1 MAKKTQAP
9 QKAARQPAKAASK
22 SGPQS
27 TKSSAKNAKAAAT
40 PAPKVAKG
48 KPAAPA
54 QKGKAKAEKGGIPK
68 AVPLGGSPV
77 KMSGKQI
84 HHYAADQMFQDA
96 WAPGRVCMNACSDK
110 SCKPLIEA
118 TGYCRMY
125 YIKNW
130 GTIQKKKQILSDG
143 QLDRY
148 IKEVVEKYPDK
159 YIDVIREDLSSP
171 IAFQRVVETLEL
183 SDEVDVEGAGSADEE
198 AEDIIE
204 NVKGEIAEDDF
215 DG

>member
-9 QKAARQPAKAASK
+9 GKAQKPKQAPKAAAKPPVKAAPKSKAAAEKPAKAAK
-22 SGPQS
+22 E
-27 TKSSAKNAKAAAT
+27 
-40 PAPKVAKG
+40 G
-48 KPAAPA
+48 K
-54 QKGKAKAEKGGIPK
+54 KAKVEKGGIPK

-183 SDEVDVEGAGSADEE
+183 SDEVDVEGSGSADEE
-198 AEDIIE
+198 VDDIIE
-204 NVKGEIAEDDF
+204 NVKGEIAEEDF

>member
-9 QKAARQPAKAASK
+9 KKPTAAKSKNSKQVAAKAETKAAAKTAKPAKAA
-22 SGPQS
+22 
-27 TKSSAKNAKAAAT
+27 KAT
-40 PAPKVAKG
+40 
-48 KPAAPA
+48 
-54 QKGKAKAEKGGIPK
+54 KAKADKGAIPK

-77 KMSGKQI
+77 KMSGKKI
-84 HHYAADQMFQDA
+84 HHYAAEQMFQDA
-96 WAPGRVCMNACSDK
+96 WAPGRVCMNPCSDK
-110 SCKPLIEA
+110 TCKPLIEA

-125 YIKNW
+125 YIKSW
-130 GTIQKKKQILSDG
+130 ATIQKKKQILSDG

-171 IAFQRVVETLEL
+171 VAFSRVVETLEL
-183 SDEVDVEGAGSADEE
+183 TDEVDADSAGSADDE

-204 NVKGEIAEDDF
+204 NVKGEIAGDDF
-215 DG
+215 E